1 MSHAPDPFDLLN
13 LPPTFDLDAGAL
25 HRAWLSASARLHP
38 DRAGPGTSEME
49 EAQRLSMLAAINRA
63 KAVLAD
69 PIQRAEALLA
79 RLGGPL
85 KENDKSLPD
94 GFLMEML
101 EVREQLEEATANR
114 HPEEITR
121 WEAWAGDRR
130 RDAIERVKR
139 LFESGAL
146 TDIRQE
152 LNAWRYIE
160 RMIEQLPPPD

>member
-1 MSHAPDPFDLLN
+1 MSHSPDPFDLLN
-13 LPPTFDLDAGAL
+13 LPPTFDLDAAAL

-49 EAQRLSMLAAINRA
+49 EAQRLSVLAAMNRA
-63 KAVLAD
+63 KAVLSD
-69 PIQRAEALLA
+69 PIQRAEALLT

-85 KENDKSLPD
+85 KEDDKSLPE

-101 EVREQLEEATANR
+101 EVREQLDEATASG
-114 HPEEITR
+114 HPEEISK

-130 RDAIERVKR
+130 RDAIERVTR
-139 LFESGAL
+139 LFESNAL
-146 TDIRQE
+146 TDIRRE

-160 RMIEQLPPPD
+160 RMIEQLPQPE